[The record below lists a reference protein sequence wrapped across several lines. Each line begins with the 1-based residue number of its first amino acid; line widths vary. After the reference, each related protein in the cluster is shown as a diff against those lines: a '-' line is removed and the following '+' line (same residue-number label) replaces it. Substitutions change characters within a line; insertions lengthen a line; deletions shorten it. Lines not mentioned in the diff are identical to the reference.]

1 MRLGL
6 YFDLR
11 NPPGWQRPWADH
23 YARSL
28 EWMQEAEARGID
40 SIWVT
45 EHHFF
50 ADGYL
55 PQPLTLAAAIAART
69 RRVRIGTAVM
79 LAPLRPAVQIAEE
92 AAIVDLLSNG
102 RLDLGLGAGYSI
114 PEFEAYGADPATRFA
129 TCDARIAEVRRLL
142 EEDGITPP
150 PVQRPFPIWAGYLGP
165 VGARRAGR
173 LGVGL
178 LSLSRNLHEPYLKGL
193 AEAGHPASSA
203 RMAAVQSFLL
213 SDDPERDFERVLP
226 YLTHQLNSYRRAG
239 SIGTGK
245 LARDLTVEDVRK
257 RPGSG
262 PLSSLQV
269 VSAAEAARQLRE
281 STAGLPA
288 VECYL
293 WASIGGMPDDM
304 VERHL
309 ELCARELR
317 PLLARP

>member
-11 NPPGWQRPWADH
+11 NPPGWRRPWADH
-23 YARSL
+23 YARTL
-28 EWMQEAEARGID
+28 EWIEEAEAKGID
-40 SIWVT
+40 SVWVT

-50 ADGYL
+50 DDGYL
-55 PQPLTLAAAIAART
+55 PQPLTMAAAIAART
-69 RRVRIGTAVM
+69 RRVRIGTAVL

-92 AAIVDLLSNG
+92 AAIVDLISNG
-102 RLDLGLGAGYSI
+102 RLDLGLGAGYVR
-114 PEFEAYGADPATRFA
+114 PEFEAYGADLATRFA
-129 TCDARIAEVRRLL
+129 TCDERIVEVRRLL
-142 EEDGITPP
+142 EEGGVTPP
-150 PVQRPFPIWAGYLGP
+150 PIQKPFPLWAGYMGP

-178 LSLSRNLHEPYLKGL
+178 LSLARALHEPYLKGL
-193 AEAGHPASSA
+193 SEAGHPAARA
-203 RMAAVQSFLL
+203 RMAGVQYFLL

-226 YLTHQLNSYRRAG
+226 YLTQQLNSYRRGGMA
-239 SIGTGK
+239 GTGK
-245 LARDLTVEDVRK
+245 TARELTIDDVRK

-269 VSAAEAARQLRE
+269 TTATEAARQLRE
-281 STAGLPA
+281 NVRGLPA

-293 WASIGGMPDDM
+293 WASVGGMPDEM
-304 VERHL
+304 VARQID
-309 ELCARELR
+309 LCARELQ

>member
-6 YFDLR
+6 YYDLR
-11 NPPGWQRPWADH
+11 NPPGWRRPWADH
-23 YARSL
+23 YARTL
-28 EWMQEAEARGID
+28 EWIQEAETRGID
-40 SIWVT
+40 SVWVT

-50 ADGYL
+50 DDGYL

-92 AAIVDLLSNG
+92 AAIVDLISNG
-102 RLDLGLGAGYSI
+102 RLDLGLGAGYVR
-114 PEFEAYGADPATRFA
+114 PEFEAYGADLATRFE
-129 TCDARIAEVRRLL
+129 TCDERIREVRRML
-142 EEDGITPP
+142 EQGGVTPP
-150 PVQRPFPIWAGYLGP
+150 PVQRPFPLWAGYMGP
-165 VGARRAGR
+165 LGARRAGR

-178 LSLSRNLHEPYLKGL
+178 LSLDRTLHAPYLEGL
-193 AEAGHPASSA
+193 AEAGHPKQSA
-203 RMAAVQSFLL
+203 KMAGVQYFLL

-226 YLTHQLNSYRRAG
+226 FLAHQLNSYRRGGVA
-239 SIGTGK
+239 GTGK
-245 LARDLTVEDVRK
+245 TARELTLDDVRK

-262 PLSSLQV
+262 PLSALQV
-269 VSAAEAARQLRE
+269 TTPADAARRLRE

-309 ELCARELR
+309 DLCARELR
-317 PLLARP
+317 PLLAQP

>member
-11 NPPGWQRPWADH
+11 NPPGWRREWAWH
-23 YARSL
+23 YARTL
-28 EWMQEAEARGID
+28 EWIEEAERKGID

-50 ADGYL
+50 EDGYL
-55 PQPLTLAAAIAART
+55 PQPLTMAAAIAART
-69 RRVRIGTAVM
+69 RRVRIGTAVL

-92 AAIVDLLSNG
+92 AALVDLISGG
-102 RLDLGLGAGYSI
+102 RLDLGLGAGYVR
-114 PEFEAYGADPATRFA
+114 PEFEAFGADLASRFE
-129 TCDARIAEVRRLL
+129 TSDARIVEVRRLL
-142 EEDGITPP
+142 DEGGVTPP
-150 PVQRPFPIWAGYLGP
+150 PLQRPFPIWAGYMGP

-178 LSLSRNLHEPYLKGL
+178 LSLDPKLHEPYLRGL
-193 AEAGHPASSA
+193 ADAGHPATSA
-203 RMAAVQSFLL
+203 RMAGVQYFLL

-226 YLTHQLNSYRRAG
+226 FLAYQLNSYRRGGAA
-239 SIGTGK
+239 GTGK
-245 LARDLTVEDVRK
+245 TPRELSVDDVRR

-262 PLSSLQV
+262 PLAELQV
-269 VSAAEAARQLRE
+269 LRPADAARKLRANV
-281 STAGLPA
+281 AGLPA

-293 WASIGGMPDDM
+293 WASVAGMPDDM

-309 ELCARELR
+309 DLCARELR
-317 PLLARP
+317 PLLAEP

>member
-11 NPPGWQRPWADH
+11 NPPGWRRPWADH
-23 YARSL
+23 YARTL
-28 EWMQEAEARGID
+28 EWIEEAEAKGID

-50 ADGYL
+50 DDGYL
-55 PQPLTLAAAIAART
+55 PQPLTMAAAIAART
-69 RRVRIGTAVM
+69 RRVRIGTAVL

-92 AAIVDLLSNG
+92 AAIVDLISNG
-102 RLDLGLGAGYSI
+102 RLDLGLGAGYVR
-114 PEFEAYGADPATRFA
+114 PEFEAYGADLATRFE

-142 EEDGITPP
+142 EEGGVTPP
-150 PVQRPFPIWAGYLGP
+150 PIQRPFPLWAGYMGP
-165 VGARRAGR
+165 IGARRAGR

-178 LSLSRNLHEPYLKGL
+178 LSLARDLYEPYLKGL
-193 AEAGHPASSA
+193 SEAGHPASRA
-203 RMAAVQSFLL
+203 RMAGVQYFLL
-213 SDDPERDFERVLP
+213 SDDPERAFERVLP
-226 YLTHQLNSYRRAG
+226 HLAQQLNSYRRGGTA
-239 SIGTGK
+239 GTGK
-245 LARDLTVEDVRK
+245 TARELTIEDVRK

-262 PLSSLQV
+262 PLSALQV
-269 VSAAEAARQLRE
+269 TSAADAARKLRE
-281 STAGLPA
+281 NAAGLPA

-304 VERHL
+304 VARHID
-309 ELCARELR
+309 LCARELQ

>member
-6 YFDLR
+6 YYDLR
-11 NPPGWQRPWADH
+11 NPPGWRRPWADH
-23 YARSL
+23 YARTL
-28 EWMQEAEARGID
+28 EWIQEAETKGID
-40 SIWVT
+40 SVWVT

-50 ADGYL
+50 DDGYL

-102 RLDLGLGAGYSI
+102 RLDLGLGAGYVR
-114 PEFEAYGADPATRFA
+114 PEFEAYGADLATRFEI
-129 TCDARIAEVRRLL
+129 CDERIREVSRLL
-142 EEDGITPP
+142 EQEGVTPP
-150 PVQRPFPIWAGYLGP
+150 PVQRPFPIWAGYMGP
-165 VGARRAGR
+165 IGARRAGR

-178 LSLSRNLHEPYLKGL
+178 LSLDRALHAPYLEGL
-193 AEAGHPASSA
+193 AEAGHPKSSA
-203 RMAAVQSFLL
+203 RMAGVQYFLL

-226 YLTHQLNSYRRAG
+226 FLAHQLNSYRRGGVA
-239 SIGTGK
+239 GTGK
-245 LARDLTVEDVRK
+245 TARELTLDDVRR

-262 PLSSLQV
+262 PLSALKV
-269 VSAAEAARQLRE
+269 CTPAEAAGLLRE
-281 STAGLPA
+281 NSAGLPA

-304 VERHL
+304 VERQL
-309 ELCARELR
+309 DLCARELR